1 MPSKTDDN
9 RSENPAHDPV
19 MPQSRAALANL
30 LTKIR
35 RGEAEFDVVAKFFDE
50 TTGAPPPSGV

>member
-1 MPSKTDDN
+1 MHSKTDNN
-9 RSENPAHDPV
+9 RTENLGHDPV

-35 RGEAEFDVVAKFFDE
+35 RGEAGYDVARKFLDE
-50 TTGAPPPSGV
+50 ITGASPPNGV